1 MVVCCFRSSVVE
13 GNGSVRCEPRM
24 ELKISILLL
33 ALLRLA
39 STLESKDELF

>member
-13 GNGSVRCEPRM
+13 ENGSVRCEPRM